1 MSILEGEQTD
11 YFWRIYLSEGV
22 YDGANSTE
30 NHFGSSNG
38 GRSLIGRIGLRKIC
52 GDGKAGTRF
61 QRRSN
66 TSAERDERMERK
78 KYFVKGEK
86 PHIRPFCLKTNMDTM
101 SDLK

>member
-38 GRSLIGRIGLRKIC
+38 GRSLIGCIGLRKIC
-52 GDGKAGTRF
+52 GD
-61 QRRSN
+61 
-66 TSAERDERMERK
+66 
-78 KYFVKGEK
+78 
-86 PHIRPFCLKTNMDTM
+86 
-101 SDLK
+101 

>member
-61 QRRSN
+61 QSRSGKS
-66 TSAERDERMERK
+66 TSCRGRSHISAL
-78 KYFVKGEK
+78 FV
-86 PHIRPFCLKTNMDTM
+86 
-101 SDLK
+101 